1 MLCLL
6 YIRGSKGFDGLFEV
20 GEASRTVMRQMP
32 KLKLNAEDNLAVA
45 AYAVTKAALDGS
57 RST

>member
-1 MLCLL
+1 MCSSDLELIRAMLCLL

-45 AYAVTKAALDGS
+45 A
-57 RST
+57 

>member
-45 AYAVTKAALDGS
+45 ASAVTKAALDGS

>member
-1 MLCLL
+1 MSSIEIFYLP

-45 AYAVTKAALDGS
+45 A
-57 RST
+57 

>member
-1 MLCLL
+1 MLCVL

-32 KLKLNAEDNLAVA
+32 KLKLNAEDNLAIA
-45 AYAVTKAALDGS
+45 A
-57 RST
+57 